1 MADAAGVTTPTESS
15 GPMDL
20 RDVGIPRSSVLGS
33 VVGLALVAGATSL
46 VLGGST
52 TTSLASTGAVGAAAF
67 ATATLLTRKLRASL
81 HQPVEAILR
90 AMDQLRMSGQASR
103 VAEDGAPL
111 LQPLLRRFNL
121 AGSALEQRSR
131 QSLNNLMNAEAAF
144 DRVYAVLQSMREGV
158 VVIDTNGRV
167 VIANKNARRMLQ
179 LGDRRLE
186 SETFVTLLQGTL
198 QQAMQNALQRAERD
212 QLAEVRVDD
221 VEYEQRF
228 YDLTIVKVQGGRD
241 VQDYGKVVVLADV
254 THDHEVNRLKDEL
267 LSSISHE
274 LRTPLTNMV
283 SSSEILTT
291 LTPDDEAEWREFAG
305 MLNSESRRLKVL
317 VDDIMEYGLLETGR
331 IEWQREPADVG
342 RIARTAVDVLR
353 NPAQQKR
360 IEVLVTTPD
369 LALANVDARRCN
381 EAICRI
387 LDNAIKFTPE
397 NGRVQVDVLQRD
409 TTVEI
414 VIADS
419 GPGIPT
425 ADRARVFDR
434 FVQLGDVMV
443 SKPQGAGLGLAIVQR
458 IVEAFGGS
466 VRCEDSPLGG
476 AQFRIALPAA
486 KPAMRN

>member
-1 MADAAGVTTPTESS
+1 MADAARVSTPTEPT

-20 RDVGIPRSSVLGS
+20 RDVGIPRSAVLGS
-33 VVGLALVAGATSL
+33 VLGLGLVAGGAGFA
-46 VLGGST
+46 LGQSPT
-52 TTSLASTGAVGAAAF
+52 AALASAGAVAAA
-67 ATATLLTRKLRASL
+67 ALTVAALVTKKLRSAL

-90 AMDQLRMSGQASR
+90 AMDQLRMSGQAGR

-186 SETFVTLLQGTL
+186 SETFVTLMKGSLQT
-198 QQAMQNALQRAERD
+198 AMENALLRAERD
-212 QLAEVRVDD
+212 KLAEVRVDD
-221 VEYEQRF
+221 VEFEERF

-274 LRTPLTNMV
+274 LRTPLTNMI

-291 LTPDDEAEWREFAG
+291 LTAADEAEWREFAG

-342 RIARTAVDVLR
+342 KIARTAVDVLR
-353 NPAQQKR
+353 TPATHKR
-360 IEVLVTTPD
+360 VTVAVSTPE

-397 NGRVQVDVLQRD
+397 NGRVQVDVLARD
-409 TTVEI
+409 QSIDI
-414 VIADS
+414 VVADS
-419 GPGIPT
+419 GPGIPA
-425 ADRARVFDR
+425 ADRARVFER

-466 VRCEDSPLGG
+466 VHCEDSPLGG

-486 KPAMRN
+486 KTALRA